1 MFKLGI
7 TGGIGAGKS
16 TACNFFKKKGASI
29 FNADNEAKKYLNSN
43 LQLQKKIINA
53 YDNIYFNNKFNFTK
67 LSEVAFSSKTNQAKL
82 NKIMWPEIF
91 KLIEIKA
98 KKANKNNCS
107 LFIVDAALL
116 IEADFLDY
124 FDSIL
129 LISTLKDIRI
139 QRIINRGGLTLNQIN
154 KRIKLQMSDKE
165 KKKKVNVNIKNN
177 KNLDLFYNDL
187 NLFYNKI
194 KIYF

>member
-67 LSEVAFSSKTNQAKL
+67 LSEVAFSSKTNQIQIAPNCVL
-82 NKIMWPEIF
+82 EKIQQLGTVSGGCVTFWAPRRG
-91 KLIEIKA
+91 A
-98 KKANKNNCS
+98 PPAP
-107 LFIVDAALL
+107 
-116 IEADFLDY
+116 ADGP
-124 FDSIL
+124 
-129 LISTLKDIRI
+129 RPH
-139 QRIINRGGLTLNQIN
+139 QARGGT
-154 KRIKLQMSDKE
+154 RPPDW
-165 KKKKVNVNIKNN
+165 
-177 KNLDLFYNDL
+177 
-187 NLFYNKI
+187 
-194 KIYF
+194 